1 MSNYKYT
8 ETVMPLTGDPLWK
21 VDDISLALGGVEELV
36 QKFIEKHKHTDYSLS
51 IFDSQTNQ
59 TIEIDCGIDEMSIIV
74 DYVYHLEKGTP
85 LTFIGLNSMSDSYVV
100 GMTISQGRIDFGSYK
115 AENGKLVKL

>member
-1 MSNYKYT
+1 M
-8 ETVMPLTGDPLWK
+8 
-21 VDDISLALGGVEELV
+21 
-36 QKFIEKHKHTDYSLS
+36 QKFIEKHKHSDFSLS
-51 IFDSQTNQ
+51 IFDSLTNQ
-59 TIEIDCGIDEMSIIV
+59 TIEIDCGIDEMPTIV

-100 GMTISQGRIDFGSYK
+100 GMTVSRGEIDFGSYK